1 MKIISQAA
9 TAVTTPATTMSGM
22 AALAAAAAATQK
34 ITTSTTSPV
43 SSIRVVTPSIL
54 SPQGIKLSSV
64 AGIFIQL
71 LPLLQKFVKV

>member
-1 MKIISQAA
+1 
-9 TAVTTPATTMSGM
+9 MSGM

-34 ITTSTTSPV
+34 ITTSTISPI

-64 AGIFIQL
+64 AGMFIL
-71 LPLLQKFVKV
+71 VI